1 MREEEQEE
9 EIEEE
14 EIKKAVKKMKMKK
27 AADIDGIPMETW
39 KYAEE
44 TIWKKLVKLLG
55 QIWKEGIIL
64 SEWKKGI
71 IILLYKR
78 EDQEE
83 VGNYRRILLL
93 CIAYKVYAEILRT
106 RLEKAVEE
114 KNLIPESQTGFRKGK
129 SAIDNILN
137 YIKRKD

>member
-1 MREEEQEE
+1 MREAEQEEQEE
-9 EIEEE
+9 EIE

-27 AADIDGIPMETW
+27 AADIDGIPMEAW
-39 KYAEE
+39 KYAGE

-71 IILLYKR
+71 IISLYKR

-93 CIAYKVYAEILRT
+93 CIAY
-106 RLEKAVEE
+106 
-114 KNLIPESQTGFRKGK
+114 
-129 SAIDNILN
+129 
-137 YIKRKD
+137 